1 MLLRTV
7 RMTFR
12 PDRLDAF
19 LALFA
24 EAQPKI
30 AVVPGCQHLELWQD
44 ARFPNV
50 LTTFSRWDDAE
61 ALDAYRRSNLFRETW
76 ARTTPLFAAA
86 PAAHSQR
93 RLGDAISH
101 AEAG

>member
-19 LALFA
+19 HALFRDA
-24 EAQPKI
+24 RPRI
-30 AVVPGCQHLELWQD
+30 RAVDGCLRLELWAD
-44 ARFPNV
+44 VRFPNV
-50 LTTFSRWDDAE
+50 LTTYSEWASAE
-61 ALDAYRRSNLFRETW
+61 ALEGYRQSDLFRTTW

-86 PAAHSQR
+86 PVAHSQR
-93 RLGDAISH
+93 RVP
-101 AEAG
+101 AEGASDGP